1 MAKVELKT
9 QKNDGD
15 VDKFLDSVDNEQRKK
30 DANAVMKMMAEI
42 TGEKPTMWGSSI
54 IGFGLYHYKSERSK
68 QEGDWPRIG
77 LSPRKQS
84 LTLYIINGLEDYSV
98 FLNKLGKHKTGT
110 GCLYINKLED
120 VNLDVLRDM
129 IKKAYSTKMTNEV

>member
-30 DANAVMKMMAEI
+30 DAKEVTKMMTEI
-42 TGEKPTMWGSSI
+42 TGEKSTMWGSSI
-54 IGFGLYHYKSERSK
+54 IGFGLYHYKSDRSS

-84 LTLYIINGLEDYSV
+84 LTLYILNGLEDYSV
-98 FLNKLGKHKTGT
+98 FLNKLGKYKTGK

-120 VNLDVLRDM
+120 VDLNVLRQM
-129 IKKAYSTKMTNEV
+129 IKKAYSAKMINEA

>member
-30 DANAVMKMMAEI
+30 DAKAVTKMMTEI
-42 TGEKPTMWGSSI
+42 TGEKPSMWGSSI
-54 IGFGLYHYKSERSK
+54 IGFGLYHYKSDRSS

-84 LTLYIINGLEDYSV
+84 LTLYILNGLEDYSE
-98 FLNKLGKHKTGT
+98 FLNKLGKHKTGK

-120 VNLDVLRDM
+120 VNMDVLRGM
-129 IKKAYSTKMTNEV
+129 IKKAYSTKMLNEV